1 MRTGRASGTRAHL
14 PRQVLPEHAGRMRV
28 LLNYVALAQR
38 PPVGAESGCGPSIE
52 SFFFWDVRR
61 DDHGMKVAGRH
72 RRLDKDPVGEWRC
85 FELDDKILIDG
96 DLSFGR
102 ELDHIEMPDF
112 QLVLTLGEFDLYVFA
127 NVWTADRL
135 AIDSDVDAG
144 CVVGAVQQFTGT
156 IYEHEFRGGWTR
168 GVG

>member
-1 MRTGRASGTRAHL
+1 
-14 PRQVLPEHAGRMRV
+14 
-28 LLNYVALAQR
+28 
-38 PPVGAESGCGPSIE
+38 
-52 SFFFWDVRR
+52 
-61 DDHGMKVAGRH
+61 MKVTGRH
-72 RRLDKDPVGEWRC
+72 RCLNQDPIGEWRRLE
-85 FELDDKILIDG
+85 FDDKVLVDE
-96 DLSFGR
+96 DLLFGR
-102 ELDHIEMPDF
+102 ELDQIKMPDF
-112 QLVLTLGEFDLYVFA
+112 QLVFALGDLDLYVFA